1 MNLDNLEEWM
11 KGYIAGVIDG
21 EGTIRLNY
29 IRKRDLYYPEV
40 IITNSD
46 VDMLIAIQLMLDHK
60 GTIGSQLSTQYGTD
74 WKGRPIKQRKPIRRI
89 YISNRKDV
97 KDLLE
102 QIKDY
107 LVTKTEQA
115 QLVLEF
121 IEIRDNLDTRRGSL
135 FGERSDR
142 EAVIFSRMEVLNER

>member
-1 MNLDNLEEWM
+1 M

-21 EGTIRLNY
+21 EGTIRLHY
-29 IRKRDLYYPEV
+29 MSERDLYYPEV
-40 IITNSD
+40 IISNSN
-46 VDMLIAIQLMLDHK
+46 VDMLIAIQLMLGHK
-60 GTIGSQLSTQYGTD
+60 GTIGSQMSMQYGTD

-89 YISNRKDV
+89 FISNRPDIRN
-97 KDLLE
+97 LLE

-107 LVTKTEQA
+107 LVVKIEQA

-121 IEIRDNLDTRRGSL
+121 IEVRGNLAY
-135 FGERSDR
+135 GERSSR